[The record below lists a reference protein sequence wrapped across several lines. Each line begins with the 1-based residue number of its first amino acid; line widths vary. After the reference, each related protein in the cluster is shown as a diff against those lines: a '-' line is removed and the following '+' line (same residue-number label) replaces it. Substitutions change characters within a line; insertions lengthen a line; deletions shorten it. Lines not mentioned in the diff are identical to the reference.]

1 MTIGHQPHDSQ
12 ETRHVIDMNTMK
24 INNAD
29 RNSNILQEAPW
40 QVKIE
45 G

>member
-1 MTIGHQPHDSQ
+1 MFLDYEYDRNYGHQPH
-12 ETRHVIDMNTMK
+12 IDMNTMK

-40 QVKIE
+40 QVKIR